1 MAQRTIVELT
11 DDLDG
16 GKAEETISFR
26 LDGTNYEIDLS
37 KANAVRFRE
46 TTSQYVRAARRAG
59 GTAGGRGRQRQRGA
73 GGSAGQTAAVRK
85 WAAANGHKVSSR
97 GRISAS
103 VQAAYEAAQS

>member
-11 DDLDG
+11 DDLDD
-16 GKAEETISFR
+16 GKADETISFR

-37 KANAVRFRE
+37 KANADKLRE
-46 TTSQYVRAARRAG
+46 TVSQYVGVARRVG

-73 GGSAGQTAAVRK
+73 GGSRGQTATIRE
-85 WAAANGHKVSSR
+85 WAAVNGHKVSGR

-103 VQAAYEAAQS
+103 VLAAYAAAHS

>member
-26 LDGTNYEIDLS
+26 LDGTAYEIDLS
-37 KANAVRFRE
+37 KANADKFRE
-46 TTSQYVRAARRAG
+46 TVSQYVGAARRMG
-59 GTAGGRGRQRQRGA
+59 GAASRRGRQRPLAA
-73 GGSAGQTAAVRK
+73 GGSRGQTAAIRR
-85 WAAANGHKVSSR
+85 WAAANGHRVSSR
-97 GRISAS
+97 GRIPAS

>member
-26 LDGTNYEIDLS
+26 LDGTGYEIDLS
-37 KANAVRFRE
+37 KANADRFRE

-59 GTAGGRGRQRQRGA
+59 GTGAGRGRQRPVGA
-73 GGSAGQTAAVRK
+73 GASRSQTAGIRAWAV
-85 WAAANGHKVSSR
+85 ANGHNVSSR
-97 GRISAS
+97 GRIPAS
-103 VQAAYEAAQS
+103 VQAAYEAARS